1 MTPLERITQL
11 VNINGDVNNP
21 DTPRP
26 LLSLEDFFID
36 NNIHG
41 SICCNVIPEQSPQ
54 AIYHH
59 FLKIRERN
67 NVSDVL
73 VEITMFDDWI
83 CPYISRHL
91 LSLNPLQAR
100 CRRYSRG
107 ER

>member
-41 SICCNVIPEQSPQ
+41 SGDAAN
-54 AIYHH
+54 
-59 FLKIRERN
+59 
-67 NVSDVL
+67 
-73 VEITMFDDWI
+73 
-83 CPYISRHL
+83 L
-91 LSLNPLQAR
+91 LI
-100 CRRYSRG
+100 
-107 ER
+107 

>member
-54 AIYHH
+54 AIY
-59 FLKIRERN
+59 
-67 NVSDVL
+67 
-73 VEITMFDDWI
+73 
-83 CPYISRHL
+83 
-91 LSLNPLQAR
+91 
-100 CRRYSRG
+100 
-107 ER
+107 